1 LSFNN
6 LTKIEG
12 LESLTKLTD
21 LSLFNNKIDRIEGLD
36 SLANLNV
43 LSLGNNSLK
52 NLDSVSVRVESAK
65 DCFLSKKASRQICLV
80 QLASRSSRNL
90 QVQFKLLSLTV
101 SVAKIQTTT
110 SCSASIASELL
121 K

>member
-1 LSFNN
+1 LRFASDQAPEESRSESLNSLLLADLSFNS

-12 LESLTKLTD
+12 LDSLTKLTD

-52 NLDSVSVRVESAK
+52 NLDSVSVRVETAQIW
-65 DCFLSKKASRQICLV
+65 FLRKH
-80 QLASRSSRNL
+80 
-90 QVQFKLLSLTV
+90 
-101 SVAKIQTTT
+101 
-110 SCSASIASELL
+110 
-121 K
+121 